1 MNKVPPPPLQK
12 KYVSTLPDFK
22 RGELVKKTTSICP
35 GCLQYIEAEVFR
47 RNRQIWMDKTCQ
59 KCGPFSAL
67 LSSDANE
74 YLIKVPDSQQASS
87 CGCGSGGCGSAIDN
101 HSCVLLVE
109 ITQKCNLTC
118 PTCYASSSPQNDH
131 FLSLKEYDALLDKLL
146 ANQHGDADALQLSGG
161 EPTIHPDILPM
172 IELAYEKGFKQVYI
186 NTNGI
191 KLSNDTFAKS
201 LAKLGKPL
209 SIYLQF
215 DGTTPDVYAKLRG
228 NEKLVEVKAR
238 ALENCAKHGFEA
250 IPVMTLTRGVNDN
263 QISEFIRV
271 ASQSPAVNKAMI
283 QPAMYSGRYVNPR
296 RVDRI
301 TASDTIGLI
310 AEQSGIFSRADFTPI
325 PCGDP
330 NCFRMALALRSD
342 DGLIPVSR
350 FFPPY
355 EKWASPEI
363 SEGISAVSDTFDDP
377 DALQRALA
385 LASESEALAQL
396 PEEELDQLIDLISG
410 SENSEN
416 ENSWGRLFAIGIK
429 PFMDAYTYDQDRIDT
444 CCTHITARDGTPVSF
459 CQYNALNRPQGNL

>member
-1 MNKVPPPPLQK
+1 MNPTPPSSSNA
-12 KYVSTLPDFK
+12 KYQVALPNF
-22 RGELVKKTTSICP
+22 REGELIKKTTSICP
-35 GCLQYIEAEVFR
+35 ECLQYIDAEVFR
-47 RNRQIWMDKTCQ
+47 RNGEVWMDKTCQ
-59 KCGPFSAL
+59 KCGPYSAL
-67 LSSDANE
+67 LSSDERE
-74 YLIKVPDSQQASS
+74 YLIKASDSEPASS
-87 CGCGSGGCGSAIDN
+87 CGCGPGGCGSAIDN

-118 PTCYASSSPQNDH
+118 PTCYAASSPQNDH
-131 FLSLKEYDALLDKLL
+131 FLSLEDYEALLDKLL

-161 EPTIHPDILPM
+161 EPTIHPDLLPM
-172 IELAYEKGFKQVYI
+172 IELAYAKGFKQVYI
-186 NTNGI
+186 NTNGL
-191 KLSNDTFAKS
+191 KLSQPAFAES
-201 LAKLGKPL
+201 LAALGKPL

-215 DGTTPDVYAKLRG
+215 DGTTPEVYAKLRG
-228 NEKLVEVKAR
+228 NEKLVDVKTR

-250 IPVMTLTRGVNDN
+250 IPVMTLTRGVNDQ

-271 ASQSPAVNKAMI
+271 ASQSPAVNKTMI

-296 RVDRI
+296 RIDRI

-330 NCFRMALALRSD
+330 NCFRMALALRSE

-350 FFPPY
+350 YFPPY

-363 SEGISAVSDTFDDP
+363 SDGISAVSDTFDDP
-377 DALQRALA
+377 DALQNALA

-396 PEEELDQLIDLISG
+396 PEDELDRLIDLMSG
-410 SENSEN
+410 NSESPN
-416 ENSWGRLFAIGIK
+416 GWGRLFAIGIK